1 MRHNDPRA
9 RADAAMEVA
18 CQALSDELKKWE
30 RLADLNGETIL
41 NIDCRTIG
49 NPFRSSEQWRSLFA
63 ELKTT
68 LHVLSNQYAWLEDLV
83 QREIDL
89 KKGKN
94 NEDA

>member
-1 MRHNDPRA
+1 MRHNDLKA
-9 RADAAMEVA
+9 EADAAMEVA
-18 CQALSDELKKWE
+18 CQTLSDELKKWGK
-30 RLADLNGETIL
+30 LVDLNSQTIL
-41 NIDCRTIG
+41 NIDSRTIG

>member
-1 MRHNDPRA
+1 VRHNDLRA
-9 RADAAMEVA
+9 EADAVMEKA

-30 RLADLNGETIL
+30 RLADLNSETIL
-41 NIDCRTIG
+41 NIDSQTIG
-49 NPFRSSEQWRSLFA
+49 NPFRSSDRWRSLFA

-68 LHVLSNQYAWLEDLV
+68 LRLLSNQYAWLEDLV

-89 KKGKN
+89 KKGNN